1 MASQMALFV
10 AWILLSASTEIKIVI
25 LCYVKVI
32 FGLAS
37 LIVFLIELRR
47 EGHGVYS
54 ALLGWIDA
62 SVVTLMP
69 QLGDSRT

>member
-1 MASQMALFV
+1 M
-10 AWILLSASTEIKIVI
+10 ILR
-25 LCYVKVI
+25 YVKVI

-37 LIVFLIELRR
+37 LIVFLIEPRR
-47 EGHGVYS
+47 EGYGVYS